1 MSNFPKPWA
10 IGVIN
15 KMQDYYQG
23 RFDNTFPKRQGVTD
37 ADYIEK
43 LANIA
48 CEVFDGLTPDDIKRG
63 LAKMKT
69 SKFCPVF
76 PEFRDWCLGDQRA
89 QWLGANEAW
98 NIARGSIDFNG
109 NELTVVWTRECAIAF
124 DSVSHLVR
132 LGDKYQIAEAKK
144 AFTEMYDRLVSE
156 SLERGDK
163 PSYFISYGDDK
174 EQRKEALKQAEIAGY
189 LPSTQVDQLLLETQ
203 SHRDAENESLKFKT
217 TAQEHL
223 AKLKAVLK
231 KPNEKQIEELK
242 EKPESFILSSNLP
255 EWADPFDETEQ
266 YKAGF
271 RNDKKAIPLALT
283 EWEKRSGI
291 GS

>member
-1 MSNFPKPWA
+1 MSKFTHGDAMQLIRKMRVNYGKKFSDQWT
-10 IGVIN
+10 GVEPHELAGE
-15 KMQDYYQG
+15 MVDQYQG
-23 RFDNTFPKRQGVTD
+23 
-37 ADYIEK
+37 
-43 LANIA
+43 
-48 CEVFDGLTPDDIKRG
+48 LTTQDFMRG
-63 LAKMKT
+63 TERMKVEAWPPT
-69 SKFCPVF
+69 I

-109 NELTVVWTRECAIAF
+109 YELTVVWTKECAIAF
-124 DSVSHLVR
+124 DAVADQVK

-144 AFTEMYDRLVSE
+144 VFVERYERMVAE
-156 SLERGDK
+156 SLERGEK
-163 PSYFISYGDDK
+163 PYYQVSYGDDK
-174 EQRKEALKQAEIAGY
+174 EQRKTALKEAEIAGF
-189 LPSTQVDQLLLETQ
+189 LKSSESNNLIDMIQTPE
-203 SHRDAENESLKFKT
+203 DAKKEEIKFKT
-217 TAQEHL
+217 TAQDHL

-255 EWADPFDETEQ
+255 EWADPFDEPDQ
-266 YKAGF
+266 YKAGIK
-271 RNDKKAIPLALT
+271 NDKKAIPLALT

>member
-1 MSNFPKPWA
+1 MSFTIEDAKQLTK
-10 IGVIN
+10 
-15 KMQDYYQG
+15 KMHARYGDG
-23 RFDNTFPKRQGVTD
+23 FARQWKGFT
-37 ADYIEK
+37 
-43 LANIA
+43 ANEIA
-48 CEVFDGLTPDDIKRG
+48 NEFFEELSGMTVEQMARG
-63 LAKMKT
+63 IAKMKT
-69 SKFCPVF
+69 HEFAPNISQFSNWCHGDLKSK
-76 PEFRDWCLGDQRA
+76 
-89 QWLGANEAW
+89 WLGANEAW

-203 SHRDAENESLKFKT
+203 SPRDAENESLKFKT

>member
-1 MSNFPKPWA
+1 MNTIDMSFTIEDAKQLTK
-10 IGVIN
+10 
-15 KMQDYYQG
+15 KMHARYGDG
-23 RFDNTFPKRQGVTD
+23 FARQWKGFT
-37 ADYIEK
+37 
-43 LANIA
+43 ANEIA
-48 CEVFDGLTPDDIKRG
+48 NEFFEELSGMTVEQMARG
-63 LAKMKT
+63 IAKMKT
-69 SKFCPVF
+69 HEFAPNISQFSNWCHGDLKSK
-76 PEFRDWCLGDQRA
+76 
-89 QWLGANEAW
+89 WLGANEAW

-203 SHRDAENESLKFKT
+203 SPRDAENESLKFKT